1 MKLQLAD
8 NNKIRVIKNTVDGQ
22 TAIYNPS
29 TGAGMVIQSEGLGRG
44 IFGTK
49 KTRTARRQNKE
60 IRKINRQEAKTGRQ
74 GERFQRKDT
83 RLKTRTARKESGLI
97 KVVGKRDVIKAKQDA
112 KIRQAQEQVQG
123 SKSSEFTEDNDN
135 IPSNEE
141 IYGGEFLSPE
151 QSAEQDNETFT
162 DYEEQYNDSE
172 QEDGGG
178 AYDTPM
184 EDGYPL
190 NGWVSTVIQGASKL
204 LTKAKDTKVGTAVT
218 NSADYSRLKTENQ
231 LLQKEI
237 ESLKNQ
243 LLIYGGVGA
252 VLGVVGTVIVK
263 KVISK

>member
-8 NNKIRVIKNTVDGQ
+8 NTNKIRVIKNTVEGQ
-22 TAIYNPS
+22 TAIYNPK
-29 TGAGMVIQSEGLGRG
+29 TGQGMVITSEGMGRG

-49 KTRTARRQNKE
+49 KTRTARRKNKE

-74 GERFQRKDT
+74 SERFVRKDT

-97 KVVGKRDVIKAKQDA
+97 KVVGKRAVVKAKQDE

-123 SKSSEFTEDNDN
+123 SKNAEYTEDSDQ
-135 IPSNEE
+135 IPNEDEINGGDYSTSNQSEGQDEE
-141 IYGGEFLSPE
+141 
-151 QSAEQDNETFT
+151 AFT
-162 DYEEQYNDSE
+162 DYEETDNQQD
-172 QEDGGG
+172 DGGG
-178 AYDTPM
+178 AYDTQM

-204 LTKAKDTKVGTAVT
+204 LTKAQGTKVGTAVT
-218 NSADYSRLKTENQ
+218 QSADYKRLQTENQ

-252 VLGVVGTVIVK
+252 VVGVIGTVVVK
-263 KVISK
+263 KIISK